1 MKKIS
6 LVGCRL
12 RDDGNLDIPTKN
24 LKECKIIEDELFELV
39 GCEGDTW
46 SGKKVIVHEFCDG
59 EYQKAIPIE
68 KVNLWALIMNKCK
81 RIEGYMPDPNNDY
94 TKDNSLRELYE
105 RRMIPQTVKKI
116 DISKLRI
123 QKNADCEHTEVS
135 PTTVAN

>member
-24 LKECKIIEDELFELV
+24 LKECEIIEDELFELV

-46 SGKKVIVHEFCDG
+46 SGKKVIVHEFCDD

-68 KVNLWALIMNKCK
+68 KVNLWALLINKCK
-81 RIEGYMPDPNNDY
+81 RIEGYIPDVY
-94 TKDNSLRELYE
+94 WTDNTLKELHE
-105 RRMIPQTVKKI
+105 RSI
-116 DISKLRI
+116 
-123 QKNADCEHTEVS
+123 
-135 PTTVAN
+135 